1 MYEMYFIQIR
11 NIRKNATYGTL
22 MSMKK
27 QLLTFQNAV
36 KDRINFLYQSALLKD
51 NLEQF
56 LTVWRKITN
65 EQGRINLPT
74 I

>member
-1 MYEMYFIQIR
+1 
-11 NIRKNATYGTL
+11 
-22 MSMKK
+22 MKK
-27 QLLTFQNAV
+27 QLLTFKDRV

-56 LTVWRKITN
+56 LTVWNKLIN
-65 EQGRINLPT
+65 EQGKMNLPT